1 MGLGVVFSVGLGV
14 ALGFDFDVGLGLGL
28 GFGVGLGLLA
38 HSALYKRFACFA
50 SMELNPFRWPIVTW
64 IKWRKFLLKKG
75 NNSHG
80 PTSLQICGAECF
92 RMPIY
97 RAKYG

>member
-64 IKWRKFLLKKG
+64 IK
-75 NNSHG
+75 
-80 PTSLQICGAECF
+80 
-92 RMPIY
+92 
-97 RAKYG
+97 

>member
-1 MGLGVVFSVGLGV
+1 MGLGVVFGVGLGV
-14 ALGFDFDVGLGLGL
+14 ALGFDFDVGL

-64 IKWRKFLLKKG
+64 IK
-75 NNSHG
+75 
-80 PTSLQICGAECF
+80 
-92 RMPIY
+92 
-97 RAKYG
+97 

>member
-14 ALGFDFDVGLGLGL
+14 ALGFDFDLGLGLGL

-64 IKWRKFLLKKG
+64 IK
-75 NNSHG
+75 
-80 PTSLQICGAECF
+80 
-92 RMPIY
+92 
-97 RAKYG
+97 

>member
-1 MGLGVVFSVGLGV
+1 MGLGVVFGVGLGV

-64 IKWRKFLLKKG
+64 IK
-75 NNSHG
+75 
-80 PTSLQICGAECF
+80 
-92 RMPIY
+92 
-97 RAKYG
+97 

>member
-50 SMELNPFRWPIVTW
+50 SMELNPFRWPIITW
-64 IKWRKFLLKKG
+64 IK
-75 NNSHG
+75 
-80 PTSLQICGAECF
+80 
-92 RMPIY
+92 
-97 RAKYG
+97 

>member
-1 MGLGVVFSVGLGV
+1 MGVVFGVGLGV

-64 IKWRKFLLKKG
+64 IK
-75 NNSHG
+75 
-80 PTSLQICGAECF
+80 
-92 RMPIY
+92 
-97 RAKYG
+97 